1 MILKPIMPTW
11 ALWLWNTSGSSLSSA
26 GDNKWRRWL
35 GLHIWWISINKKYYL
50 ENSRCCEIISI
61 NKKTE
66 TSQPQLPNIMVLSY
80 VFPGRIYEKHM
91 KINPTKIQG
100 IQDREPFQAFAA
112 AVENFKGVDS
122 GGMVADRCR
131 RIPCIIGVTSC
142 CSCRDNLQ
150 FLFSC
155 SGCRMPC

>member
-1 MILKPIMPTW
+1 M
-11 ALWLWNTSGSSLSSA
+11 
-26 GDNKWRRWL
+26 
-35 GLHIWWISINKKYYL
+35 KKH
-50 ENSRCCEIISI
+50 EN
-61 NKKTE
+61 
-66 TSQPQLPNIMVLSY
+66 
-80 VFPGRIYEKHM
+80 
-91 KINPTKIQG
+91 NPTKIRG

-122 GGMVADRCR
+122 GGMVADGCR
-131 RIPCIIGVTSC
+131 QIPCIIGVTSY